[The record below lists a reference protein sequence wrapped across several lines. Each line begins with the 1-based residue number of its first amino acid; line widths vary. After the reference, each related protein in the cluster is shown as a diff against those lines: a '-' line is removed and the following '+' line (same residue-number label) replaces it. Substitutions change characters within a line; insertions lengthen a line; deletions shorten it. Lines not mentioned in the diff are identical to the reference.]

1 MTVFGS
7 GTMPRNGGSPFD
19 GWNPQN
25 YLFTI
30 FFLNP
35 TTCTVQGRGEES
47 LAASRSQ
54 GCALKQIGVASDHQ
68 SLLSE

>member
-7 GTMPRNGGSPFD
+7 GTMPQNRGSPFD
-19 GWNPQN
+19 GSNPHN
-25 YLFTI
+25 YLFTL

-35 TTCTVQGRGEES
+35 TTCTVQERGEES

-54 GCALKQIGVASDHQ
+54 GCALKQIGVASDH
-68 SLLSE
+68 